1 MKFLVFTILGVLLCV
16 QVSIAQNRP
25 QVGTLT
31 VNVSNVQHRVG
42 NLKAV
47 LQNRSIFLTPQF
59 IACIEIPPT
68 GDEEQ
73 MIFKNLPFGDYAVM
87 IYHDLN
93 TNDFFDRNLLGY
105 PLEPFAVS
113 NNLHIL
119 RLLRPSFDA
128 VKITLSNSEMAVN
141 INLLNN

>member
-1 MKFLVFTILGVLLCV
+1 MKSPVFTIFGLLLWV

-47 LQNRSIFLTPQF
+47 LQNRSTFLTPQF
-59 IACIEIPPT
+59 IACIEIHPT
-68 GDEEQ
+68 ENREQ
-73 MIFKNLPFGDYAVM
+73 MIFNNLPFGEYAVM

-93 TNDFFDRNLLGY
+93 TNDIFDRNLMGY
-105 PLEPFAVS
+105 PREPFAVS

-119 RLLRPSFDA
+119 KLLRPSFDS
-128 VKITLSNSEMAVN
+128 VKITLSSSEMAVN